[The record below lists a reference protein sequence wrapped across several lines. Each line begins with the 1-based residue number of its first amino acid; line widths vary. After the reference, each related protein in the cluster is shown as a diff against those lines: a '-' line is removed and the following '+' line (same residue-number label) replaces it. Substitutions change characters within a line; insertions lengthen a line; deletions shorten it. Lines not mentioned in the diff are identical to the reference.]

1 MRILLDR
8 QDCLRALFMESQST
22 TVRKQRPGL
31 VDVAGPI
38 AHDRLSM
45 PGGKEATHAHAVD
58 FIHALAALKQE
69 IVMK

>member
-1 MRILLDR
+1 
-8 QDCLRALFMESQST
+8 
-22 TVRKQRPGL
+22 
-31 VDVAGPI
+31 
-38 AHDRLSM
+38 M